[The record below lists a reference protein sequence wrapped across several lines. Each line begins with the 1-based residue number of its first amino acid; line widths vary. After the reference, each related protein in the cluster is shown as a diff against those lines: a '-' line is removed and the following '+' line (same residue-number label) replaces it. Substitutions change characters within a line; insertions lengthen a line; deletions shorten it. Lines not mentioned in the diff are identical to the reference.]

1 MRQGCRKY
9 KPFAPI
15 ALPDRT
21 WPDKTIT
28 QAPVWCSVDL
38 RDGNQALVNPMNLEQ
53 KLEFFQT
60 LCEIGFTEIE
70 VGFPASSETEYEIL
84 RALIDQDLIPD
95 GVTVQVLVQAREHLI
110 RKTFE
115 AIRGAKNV
123 IIHFYNSTS
132 TLQRR
137 VVFHTDMEG
146 VIQIAVD
153 AARLIRRLTEEHMAK
168 EDVDIRYEYSPESF
182 SGTEVENSVRI
193 CDRVLEEL
201 GASPERKV
209 ILNLPNTVEL
219 STPNTYADQIEY
231 VCRHLKHRDCAIVSL
246 HPHND
251 RGTATAATELGLMA
265 GAQRVEG
272 TLFGNGERTGNADL
286 MNLALNLYSQG
297 VDPGLDFSHMNHV
310 KQVYEECTGMKVHQ
324 RHPYAGELVFTAF
337 SGSHQ
342 DAINKGV
349 NYMAQKSSPYW
360 EVPYLPIDPADLG
373 RQYEPIIRINSQSGK
388 GGAAFIMRQSFGY
401 LLPKAMHAEF
411 GALVKAACD
420 AAGRE
425 LRPGEVFAIFQ
436 KEYLDVTQP
445 YHLLTYKI
453 FEEDGGRGQVLVD
466 FEGTVRYDHH
476 TVAVSGKGNGP
487 IDAFFNALRSLGL
500 TEYEFVSYSEHAVT
514 GGADSKAVSYIQL
527 RHKGEIVF
535 GVGMDSNISI
545 ASLKGI
551 ICAINRC
558 EARDRAGQ
566 ENSSGLRPP
575 EF

>member
-272 TLFGNGERTGNADL
+272 TLFGNGERTGNADI

-297 VDPGLDFSHMNHV
+297 VDPNLDFSHMNHV

-558 EARDRAGQ
+558 EAREQ